1 MSMIEL
7 QKEIIEK
14 LYIKEGKSKIEV
26 ASILGVSE
34 SILNKWI
41 GKYQIQKKP
50 RCNSVRWLLD
60 NINKEDFIYY
70 YSNHNIKDTAS
81 YYNTSVN
88 YITQYCKEIKF
99 TKDSTSINNQ
109 KKISRSIYEENRI
122 QSNI

>member
-1 MSMIEL
+1 MIEL

-34 SILNKWI
+34 SVLNKWL

-60 NINKEDFIYY
+60 NTNKEYVVAIEF
-70 YSNHNIKDTAS
+70 
-81 YYNTSVN
+81 
-88 YITQYCKEIKF
+88 
-99 TKDSTSINNQ
+99 
-109 KKISRSIYEENRI
+109 
-122 QSNI
+122 